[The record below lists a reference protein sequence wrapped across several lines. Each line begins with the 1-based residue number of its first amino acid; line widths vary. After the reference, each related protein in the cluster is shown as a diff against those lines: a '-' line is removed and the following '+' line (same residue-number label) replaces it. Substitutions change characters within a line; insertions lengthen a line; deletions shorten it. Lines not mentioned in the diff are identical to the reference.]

1 MEKQRTVY
9 LLYKN
14 SLYYSEASTV
24 RIHLLLIKN
33 IFFSILFAIFT
44 GLCAQLRFYFPYTPV
59 PVTGQVFAV
68 LLAGVFLGKLFGPL
82 SQIFYVTLGLAGIP
96 WFVVGPI
103 GPTGGYIVGFIIAPW
118 ITSSLL
124 EVFTSPIK
132 HIKKQRYIRGIPEK
146 LNHKHDNKER
156 LKFPVIMASMGAAVS
171 MIYLLGCIQFSIY
184 TGKSIISSLRYAILP
199 FIPFDM
205 VKVILAGSITRIILK
220 KGFGVSGL

>member
-1 MEKQRTVY
+1 MEKQRPVY

-14 SLYYSEASTV
+14 SPYCSETSTV

-44 GLCAQLRFYFPYTPV
+44 GLCAQLRFYLPFTPV

-132 HIKKQRYIRGIPEK
+132 HIKKQRYIRGIQGK
-146 LNHKHDNKER
+146 RNYCQYNFSKVR
-156 LKFPVIMASMGAAVS
+156 LPVVMISMAAAVS

-184 TGKSIISSLRYAILP
+184 TGKSIISSFRYAILP

-205 VKVILAGSITRIILK
+205 VKVILASSITRIILK
-220 KGFGVSGL
+220 KGFGVSDL

>member
-1 MEKQRTVY
+1 MKRYSPSYLFPGISINVSETSTARTY
-9 LLYKN
+9 LLW
-14 SLYYSEASTV
+14 
-24 RIHLLLIKN
+24 IKN
-33 IFFSILFAIFT
+33 ILFSLLFAGFT
-44 GLCAQLRFYFPYTPV
+44 GLCAGLRFYLPFTPV

-82 SQIFYVTLGLAGIP
+82 SQILYVTLGLAGIP

-124 EVFTSPIK
+124 EVFTYPIK
-132 HIKKQRYIRGIPEK
+132 HTKKNRNIRHIPG
-146 LNHKHDNKER
+146 ER
-156 LKFPVIMASMGAAVS
+156 NYGKGNTDTVRFPLVIVSMVAAVS

-184 TGKSIISSLRYAILP
+184 TGKSITASFKYAILP

-205 VKVILAGSITRIILK
+205 IKVILASSITRIILK
-220 KGFGVSGL
+220 KVQSLEL